1 MTARLARTVTL
12 LAAGL
17 VVVTAG
23 CGGGS
28 PFQGD
33 PDFAVLGAETT
44 EDGKL
49 STYRVRVTWEGSKST
64 PNYAVYLVQEP
75 AKFDPEKQ
83 HAREWVWR
91 ARGIEPL
98 LTVWQAPE
106 TLLVQVADDTLTEQN
121 SYTVR
126 KQARRGVFVITDRVA
141 PAAGSPPAGEGT
153 ETGWGSPPAEEEPPA
168 SLFADSVA
176 TDAPR

>member
-1 MTARLARTVTL
+1 MTPRRARTLALV
-12 LAAGL
+12 AAGL
-17 VVVTAG
+17 FVVAAG
-23 CGGGS
+23 CGGGG

-49 STYRVRVTWEGSKST
+49 STYRVKVTWEGSKST
-64 PNYAVYLVQEP
+64 PNYAVYLVAEP

-126 KQARRGVFVITDRVA
+126 KQARRGVFVITDRIA
-141 PAAGSPPAGEGT
+141 PAAEAPPPGEDAD
-153 ETGWGSPPAEEEPPA
+153 TGWGAPPAAEEPPP

-176 TDAPR
+176 TGAPR